1 MDEDADED
9 EDDDKDD
16 GEDESNTEEEKQ
28 ANTFVSSKP
37 GTKRKSSTK
46 IVKNKKKK
54 N

>member
-1 MDEDADED
+1 MDEDDD

-16 GEDESNTEEEKQ
+16 DVNESNSEEDKQ
-28 ANTFVSSKP
+28 EITSVASKP